1 MNNRP
6 PHQRAA
12 RWQILG
18 EKFLVLSVLALLT
31 MGLFNARGTDDVGTL
46 QAWQRNVFAY
56 GPIEGFKINQGDYPP
71 LMPFILYVT
80 AHFSQQLVLSSFVGL
95 KGSIVLFLCATGL
108 VFWLWT
114 RDLGLTALLYF
125 SLLLNAVVLGYIDV
139 YMTPFLILSLWA
151 LALQKTWLFA
161 ILFSITCLI
170 KWQPLIIAPFLAVYL
185 LNITRLRDWRQIP
198 FAQLGVQ
205 VVLPVVGVLGL
216 CTYLWRSSLL
226 RAFSSALSHKYLSA
240 NALNFNW
247 LLTYATR
254 ISMPEHYGGLAQDGQ
269 VTAFLTTA
277 PFTLVPRVLFA
288 GFYVGAL
295 VAFFKKDKT
304 LENLLM
310 YSIIGYLA
318 YFIFNT
324 GVHENHVY
332 PATVLAILLYA
343 KTKRHLPLMLMLI
356 FMLNANMFFFYGI
369 DGSAPGFSR
378 VVGIDVTVLLAL
390 LNVVFFLA
398 LWTIYVLRPF
408 LRPFVPTT
416 RMEQSL

>member
-1 MNNRP
+1 
-6 PHQRAA
+6 
-12 RWQILG
+12 
-18 EKFLVLSVLALLT
+18 
-31 MGLFNARGTDDVGTL
+31 
-46 QAWQRNVFAY
+46 
-56 GPIEGFKINQGDYPP
+56 
-71 LMPFILYVT
+71 
-80 AHFSQQLVLSSFVGL
+80 
-95 KGSIVLFLCATGL
+95 
-108 VFWLWT
+108 
-114 RDLGLTALLYF
+114 
-125 SLLLNAVVLGYIDV
+125 
-139 YMTPFLILSLWA
+139 
-151 LALQKTWLFA
+151 
-161 ILFSITCLI
+161 
-170 KWQPLIIAPFLAVYL
+170 
-185 LNITRLRDWRQIP
+185 
-198 FAQLGVQ
+198 
-205 VVLPVVGVLGL
+205 
-216 CTYLWRSSLL
+216 
-226 RAFSSALSHKYLSA
+226 
-240 NALNFNW
+240 
-247 LLTYATR
+247 
-254 ISMPEHYGGLAQDGQ
+254 MPEHYGGLAQDGQ